1 MKLQNFLNS
10 KIRYDAKAIAADDEL
25 SGQIQSRL
33 IDLGLLK
40 PPVDGIFGPL
50 STATLHRFQTLM
62 KCGEPGFLGA
72 VTAKKLIETKP
83 EEIPTHPLIL
93 KTLRDT
99 ILKSKPLASSQLH
112 DSEKQVIP
120 AGKEFEILAFAP
132 ARGHIR
138 VALRNESFKGSGIWY
153 VFGAHAQITQ
163 ESVLFFPKPNPPT
176 VRLGIPYRSQ
186 LDNLNNPTGSC
197 NVTSLAM
204 CMDFL
209 KVPRRQ
215 QTGQYEDELYEY
227 AIAKG
232 YSRWDPYDL
241 AKIVKDYGA
250 QDFFTENAT
259 IDDVQDWLASG
270 NPAVIHG
277 YFTSFGHIIVASGY
291 DSEGFFV
298 HDPYGEWFRSGYDTS
313 ISGAYLH
320 YTYRLI
326 RSLCMP
332 DGNFWVHF
340 ISNHC

>member
-1 MKLQNFLNS
+1 MRLQNFLKS
-10 KIRYDAKAIAADDEL
+10 KIRYDSRAIAADDDL
-25 SGQIQSRL
+25 SRQIQSRL

-50 STATLHRFQTLM
+50 STAALHRFQTLM

-72 VTAKKLIETKP
+72 VTAQKLIEAKP
-83 EEIPTHPLIL
+83 GDIPKPRPIL
-93 KTLRDT
+93 KTTRNT
-99 ILKSKPLASSQLH
+99 IFKSKPLASSQLQ

-120 AGKEFEILAFAP
+120 AGKEFELLAFVP
-132 ARGHIR
+132 IRGHIR

-153 VFGAHAQITQ
+153 VFGGHAQVT
-163 ESVLFFPKPNPPT
+163 LDGALLYPKPNPPT

-186 LDNLNNPTGSC
+186 MDNFYNPTGAC
-197 NVTSLAM
+197 NVTSIAM
-204 CMDFL
+204 CLDFL
-209 KVPRRQ
+209 RVPRRNRA
-215 QTGQYEDELYEY
+215 GQFEDELYEY

-250 QDFFTENAT
+250 QDYFTENAT

-277 YFTSFGHIIVASGY
+277 YFTSFGHIIVAAGY
-291 DSEGFFV
+291 DSEGLFV
-298 HDPYGEWFRSGYDTS
+298 HDPYGEWFLSGYDTS
-313 ISGAYLH
+313 VSGAYLH
-320 YTYRLI
+320 YSYRLI
-326 RSLCMP
+326 RSVCMA

-340 ISNHC
+340 ISK